1 MKRLIFITLI
11 LIAAT
16 AYITVKYF
24 KNLNTSGTHAANIIR
39 TIPDNAAL
47 VFEFT
52 NEKTFY
58 DIYAGNTLLNNLI
71 GEDKITEMDTLRK
84 VLFGN
89 PALQSFFTGRNVFLS
104 VHPSAANDVE
114 LLLTAAAGRDI
125 DLTEFDQLS
134 KQKNTGMVITP
145 LKIGEKRGYN
155 IYFNSLKKRFYLLNI
170 DGNIFSGSFSKDLV
184 TLHASYVPNKD
195 KEAFMVLPDQQ
206 NSNSLANLYIN
217 YEHLDALF
225 SQLFKSANIDLF
237 RPFRILPALAALNLN
252 FKNNAVMFSG
262 YTNIQRNRP
271 GTYLNVFAN
280 QQPINTQLKDLFPST
295 TAYAL
300 SFAVSNPGSFEADLS
315 TFQQKAG
322 LQAEKDQLLK
332 QVKTG
337 TGINLQPEFTKL
349 LGNEFAVIT
358 TRFQEKVAV
367 ISVKN
372 GTALRPFMV
381 NISGMITDDVGQ
393 FNYAKLPYFLLGDAF
408 SIFKRPYFKIIDNYL
423 ILANSAKEIESYSD
437 TYLNRKFLNKT
448 PQYTD
453 LDNLEAERSNVSFF
467 IHFKNAQQILRDG
480 LKDEFYFSYKNNSL
494 SWKNFYGASFQFAAS
509 DKNFYTNFCLLQN
522 MPDTT
527 VSKKTE

>member
-24 KNLNTSGTHAANIIR
+24 KNLNTSGTHAGNIIR

-52 NEKTFY
+52 NEKSFY
-58 DIYAGNTLLNNLI
+58 DIYAGNTLLNSLV
-71 GEDKITEMDTLRK
+71 GDDKIKELDTLRK

-89 PALQSFFTGRNVFLS
+89 PALQLFFTGRNVFLS
-104 VHPSAANDVE
+104 VHPSAANEVE
-114 LLLTAAAGRDI
+114 LLLTASAAKDI
-125 DLTEFDQLS
+125 DLTEFDQLG

-145 LKIGEKRGYN
+145 LKIGEKSGYN

-170 DGNIFSGSFSKDLV
+170 SGNIFSGSFSKDLI

-195 KEAFMVLPDQQ
+195 KQAFMLLPDQQ
-206 NSNSLANLYIN
+206 NSNALANLYIN
-217 YEHLDALF
+217 YEHLGPLF
-225 SQLFKSANIDLF
+225 NQLFKNGNTDIF
-237 RPFRILPALAALNLN
+237 KPFRILPALAALNLN

-262 YTNIQRNRP
+262 YTNIQYNRP

-280 QQPINTQLKDLFPST
+280 QQPVSSQIKDLFPST

-300 SFAVSNPGSFEADLS
+300 NFAVSNPVGFEADLS
-315 TFQQKAG
+315 GFQQKAG
-322 LQAEKDQLLK
+322 LQAEKDQLLR
-332 QVKTG
+332 QVKAS
-337 TGINLQPEFTKL
+337 TGINILPEFTKL
-349 LGNEFAVIT
+349 LSNEFAVVT
-358 TRFQEKVAV
+358 TRYQEKIAV

-381 NISGMITDDVGQ
+381 NISSMITDDVGQ

-408 SIFKRPYFKIIDNYL
+408 SAFKRPYFKIIDNYL
-423 ILANSAKEIESYSD
+423 ILANSTKEIDSYSD
-437 TYLNRKFLNKT
+437 TYLNRKFLNKIAE
-448 PQYTD
+448 YND
-453 LDNLEAERSNVSFF
+453 LDNLEAERSNISFF

-480 LKDEFYFSYKNNSL
+480 LKDDFYFAYKNNSL

-522 MPDTT
+522 KPDTT
-527 VSKKTE
+527 ARNKIE